1 MTAPRPSTRP
11 RPWQCT
17 TLLATYCPLCGV
29 CGCGDLGPSLGNA
42 ICALHGPRAEHGTR
56 RGVVA

>member
-1 MTAPRPSTRP
+1 MTPRPTTRP

-17 TLLATYCPLCGV
+17 TLLATYCPLCGD
-29 CGCGDLGPSLGNA
+29 CTCTLGPSLGNA

-56 RGVVA
+56 RGVVG